1 MIDLFDYNLIE
12 AMEGLAYINVKKS
25 SVADYLENMLNCS
38 ILSDYISI
46 FRQYKFCIRLKY
58 DVDSIITTDIIE
70 SYLKIIIDRYKKLN
84 EDYKQEY
91 NNEEDLIHV

>member
-1 MIDLFDYNLIE
+1 MIDYFDYNLIE
-12 AMEGLAYINVKKS
+12 DTEGIAYLHASFEVIEYFES
-25 SVADYLENMLNCS
+25 MLNYS
-38 ILSDYISI
+38 ILSDYINV
-46 FRQYKFCIRLKY
+46 FRNSKFCIKLKY

-91 NNEEDLIHV
+91 NNKEDLIHV

>member
-1 MIDLFDYNLIE
+1 MIDLFDYNFIE
-12 AMEGLAYINVKKS
+12 AKEGLAFINVEKP
-25 SVADYLENMLNCS
+25 SVADYLESMLNYS
-38 ILSDYISI
+38 ILSDYINV
-46 FRQYKFCIRLKY
+46 FRQSKFCIKLRY
-58 DVDSIITTDIIE
+58 DIDSIITTDIIE